1 MYSYFNELCGAL
13 TWAGLLLAPLSLV
26 LAWRRNLLRGFS
38 PIIVLYLSLFSWAQ
52 AAFTEAY
59 AAHQII
65 GYTAS
70 SRYTDMSGQGFF
82 GGNMNDEWRDIPCQE
97 PVYAHEDRGDTI
109 LWAGPLTAAIL
120 AFLYDR
126 VHRTKYCRHILFCY
140 LPFLYLAYSFA
151 VPNTLPRP
159 CEQAYGTI
167 RR

>member
-1 MYSYFNELCGAL
+1 MYSYFNELCGDL
-13 TWAGLLLAPLSLV
+13 TRAGLLLMPLSLL
-26 LAWRRNLLRGFS
+26 LAWRSSLLRCFS

-65 GYTAS
+65 GYVTS

-82 GGNMNDEWRDIPCQE
+82 GGNRNDEWRDIPCQE
-97 PVYAHEDRGDTI
+97 PVYAQENRGDTI
-109 LWAGPLTAAIL
+109 LWVGPLTAAIL
-120 AFLYDR
+120 AFWYDS
-126 VHRTKYCRHILFCY
+126 VHRTKYGRRILLCY
-140 LPFLYLAYSFA
+140 LPFLYIAYSFS

-159 CEQAYGTI
+159 CKQADGTI

>member
-65 GYTAS
+65 GYTTS
-70 SRYTDMSGQGFF
+70 SRYTDMSGPGLL
-82 GGNMNDEWRDIPCQE
+82 
-97 PVYAHEDRGDTI
+97 RGQ
-109 LWAGPLTAAIL
+109 
-120 AFLYDR
+120 Y
-126 VHRTKYCRHILFCY
+126 
-140 LPFLYLAYSFA
+140 
-151 VPNTLPRP
+151 
-159 CEQAYGTI
+159 
-167 RR
+167 